1 MTIKL
6 WHCDGARSLRPLW
19 TLEEMGLKYELVKM
33 QFPPRFLHPG
43 YTELNPIGTVPFF
56 TDDREDRLTEMT
68 ESSGICQYLVE
79 TYGADDLTVRA
90 SHPEYGEYL
99 NWLYRSDAT
108 YTFPQTLVLRYSV
121 LESEENRNPQVVKDY
136 TQWFFSRLRSLET
149 ALVGKEF
156 LVDNRFTIADIAVG
170 YSLILA
176 DSLNLSGQLRKNVEF
191 YYNRLKAVS
200 YTHLTLPTIE

>member
-79 TYGADDLTVRA
+79 TYGAADLTVRA

-176 DSLNLSGQLRKNVEF
+176 DSLNLSGQFRKNVES
-191 YYNRLKAVS
+191 YYYRLKERSA
-200 YTHLTLPTIE
+200 LQRALAL

>member
-1 MTIKL
+1 MTVKL

-19 TLEEMGLKYELVKM
+19 TLEEMGLNYELVKM

-68 ESSGICQYLVE
+68 ESSGICQYLVD

-176 DSLNLSGQLRKNVEF
+176 DSLNLSGQFRKNVES
-191 YYNRLKAVS
+191 YYNRLKERSA
-200 YTHLTLPTIE
+200 LQKALAL

>member
-1 MTIKL
+1 MTVKL
-6 WHCDGARSLRPLW
+6 WHCNGARSLRPLW
-19 TLEEMGLKYELVKM
+19 TLEEMGLNYELVKM

-68 ESSGICQYLVE
+68 ESSGICQYLVD

-99 NWLYRSDAT
+99 NWLYRSDVT

-176 DSLNLSGQLRKNVEF
+176 DSLNLSGQFRKNVES
-191 YYNRLKAVS
+191 YYSRLKKRSA
-200 YTHLTLPTIE
+200 LQRALAL

>member
-1 MTIKL
+1 MTVKL

-79 TYGADDLTVRA
+79 TYGADDLTVRV

-176 DSLNLSGQLRKNVEF
+176 DSLNLSGQFRKNVES
-191 YYNRLKAVS
+191 YYNRLKERSA
-200 YTHLTLPTIE
+200 LQRALAL

>member
-1 MTIKL
+1 MTVKL

-19 TLEEMGLKYELVKM
+19 TLEEMGLNYELVKM

-79 TYGADDLTVRA
+79 TYGADDLTIRA
-90 SHPEYGEYL
+90 NHPEYGEYL

-121 LESEENRNPQVVKDY
+121 LESKENRNPQVVKDY

-176 DSLNLSGQLRKNVEF
+176 DSLNLSGQFRKNVES
-191 YYNRLKAVS
+191 YYSRLKKRSA
-200 YTHLTLPTIE
+200 LQRALAL

>member
-1 MTIKL
+1 MNFYIIPT
-6 WHCDGARSLRPLW
+6 
-19 TLEEMGLKYELVKM
+19 
-33 QFPPRFLHPG
+33 
-43 YTELNPIGTVPFF
+43 PIGN
-56 TDDREDRLTEMT
+56 LN
-68 ESSGICQYLVE
+68 
-79 TYGADDLTVRA
+79 DLTVRA

-176 DSLNLSGQLRKNVEF
+176 DSLNLSGQFRKNVES
-191 YYNRLKAVS
+191 YYSRLKKRSA
-200 YTHLTLPTIE
+200 LQRALAL

>member
-79 TYGADDLTVRA
+79 TYGADDLTVKV

-176 DSLNLSGQLRKNVEF
+176 DSLNLSGQFRENVES
-191 YYNRLKAVS
+191 YYNRLKKRSA
-200 YTHLTLPTIE
+200 LQRALAL